1 MVAGIVDMKFNK
13 VNYCGASNFKGELS
27 TELTNF
33 RSGRYPMFI
42 TNNSV
47 TRLLD
52 SIPVFSFHSISTD
65 VLKSKLEYLKEND
78 YRTITTDEYTQR
90 DGKTY
95 NERIVMLTFDDGP
108 SELWTIG
115 YPLLKKYK
123 MKAVAFIMPGETK
136 NATKPRY
143 TEENEMGEIEN
154 GDELCAWPE
163 LLAMADYIDVQ
174 SHSLFHWVIFTSKKL
189 VNFVTPKVLAQWP
202 KTDLPIPVR
211 DGTDDLSRNFSIGA
225 PMYEMSS
232 RLSDQNRYF
241 EPQVVRNECELY
253 AKEHGGNLFFNDQQ
267 WFNRLLKVHNRFE
280 ESEPWVIE
288 SDEERIESI
297 HRCFFESKLLLEE
310 KLQKSVSHFCLPFGI
325 GSRTAMEKA
334 RETGYSTVHWGVA
347 PPEFTKEYS
356 ETASVGRIKSDYIFR
371 LPGKGRKSLA
381 SILAKKTKR
390 RIDFH
395 LFGKGSTR

>member
-136 NATKPRY
+136 NS
-143 TEENEMGEIEN
+143 N
-154 GDELCAWPE
+154 
-163 LLAMADYIDVQ
+163 
-174 SHSLFHWVIFTSKKL
+174 
-189 VNFVTPKVLAQWP
+189 
-202 KTDLPIPVR
+202 KTTLYRGKR
-211 DGTDDLSRNFSIGA
+211 DG
-225 PMYEMSS
+225 
-232 RLSDQNRYF
+232 
-241 EPQVVRNECELY
+241 
-253 AKEHGGNLFFNDQQ
+253 
-267 WFNRLLKVHNRFE
+267 
-280 ESEPWVIE
+280 
-288 SDEERIESI
+288 
-297 HRCFFESKLLLEE
+297 
-310 KLQKSVSHFCLPFGI
+310 
-325 GSRTAMEKA
+325 
-334 RETGYSTVHWGVA
+334 
-347 PPEFTKEYS
+347 
-356 ETASVGRIKSDYIFR
+356 
-371 LPGKGRKSLA
+371 
-381 SILAKKTKR
+381 
-390 RIDFH
+390 
-395 LFGKGSTR
+395 